1 MDFQDRVTDWMTACF
16 SVDAI
21 SDVTERLHR
30 FLEEAL
36 ELAQASGGSR
46 EDAIALVDYVFSR
59 PRARPAWRWAA
70 SMVTLAG
77 LCSVSGLDMLDAG
90 EAELARN
97 WDRIEHHFGLN
108 ALRGLPIP
116 HCPSRSEAVDR
127 P

>member
-1 MDFQDRVTDWMTACF
+1 MDFQDRVNDWMTACF

-21 SDVTERLHR
+21 SDVPERLHR

-59 PRARPAWRWAA
+59 PPGKA
-70 SMVTLAG
+70 SLEAGGVMVTLAG
-77 LCSVSGLDMLDAG
+77 LCSASGLDMFDAG

-97 WDRIEHHFGLN
+97 WDRIGIIRAKRAARPAN
-108 ALRGLPIP
+108 SPLPQRI
-116 HCPSRSEAVDR
+116 
-127 P
+127 